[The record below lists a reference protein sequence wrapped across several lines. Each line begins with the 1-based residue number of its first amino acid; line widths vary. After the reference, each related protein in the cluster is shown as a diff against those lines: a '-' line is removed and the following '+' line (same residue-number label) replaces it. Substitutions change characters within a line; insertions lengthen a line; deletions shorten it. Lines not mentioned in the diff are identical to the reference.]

1 MNTIII
7 FLLLCPFAAFG
18 WVQKVSEEG
27 NLFGFIRKF
36 NLPEF
41 IKKPLYKCTGCVG
54 GQMAL
59 WVYVIISVDAI
70 PQIVW
75 TIYVGILCIL
85 AAIGLALIIEIKAL
99 K

>member
-1 MNTIII
+1 MNI
-7 FLLLCPFAAFG
+7 FILVLILCPLAAFG

-59 WVYVIISVDAI
+59 WAYVIGCVDVI
-70 PQIVW
+70 PDVVW
-75 TIYVGILCIL
+75 NVYMAVLAIL
-85 AAIGLALIIEIKAL
+85 AVIGLAIIVELKAL